1 MNTKTKF
8 RYSLER
14 GSKHIICPNC
24 GKKTFK
30 CYVDVNTGER
40 VNPTKYGRCEKINA
54 CRYHQYPKLEAW
66 EKDDLNNWTPP
77 APQPPKPLDYVPK
90 DWVNAT
96 FNQYKTNIFYMWLVK
111 LFGIDKADSLRTD
124 YNIGTAK
131 GGGTIFWQEDRN
143 GNVRTGKVMYYH
155 PNGKRIKERNSWFLH
170 SKIKEDFNYRQ
181 CFFGLHLTTPD
192 KPVALCESEKTAILM
207 SVFMPEY
214 TWVASGGSEMLNL
227 KRLNELPRLDLV
239 CPDNGQFEKW
249 EQKTRIFTN
258 RQMDLSVDRAVDNGL
273 INEGDDILDLWFAKK
288 NKEKEVII

>member
-1 MNTKTKF
+1 MNTKTRF

-40 VNPTKYGRCEKINA
+40 VNPTKYGRCERILN
-54 CRYHQYPKLEAW
+54 CRYHQYPQLEAW

-90 DWVNAT
+90 DVVNAT
-96 FNQYKTNIFYMWLVK
+96 FNQYKTNVFYMWLVK

-131 GGGTIFWQEDRN
+131 GGGTVFWQEDRR
-143 GNVRTGKVMYYH
+143 GNIRTGKVMYYH

-170 SKIKEDFNYRQ
+170 SRIKEDFNYRQ

-214 TWVASGGSEMLNL
+214 TWVASGGSEMINL
-227 KRLNELPRLDLV
+227 KRLNELPRLDMV
-239 CPDNGQFEKW
+239 FPDNGQFEKW

-258 RQMDLSVDRAVDNGL
+258 RQMDLSVDRAVQSG
-273 INEGDDILDLWFAKK
+273 IISEGDDILDLWFAS
-288 NKEKEVII
+288 KEKEVIV

>member
-1 MNTKTKF
+1 MNTKTRF

-40 VNPTKYGRCEKINA
+40 VNPTKYGRCERILN
-54 CRYHQYPKLEAW
+54 CRYHQYPQLEAW

-90 DWVNAT
+90 DVVNAT
-96 FNQYKTNIFYMWLVK
+96 FNQYKTNVFYMWLVK

-131 GGGTIFWQEDRN
+131 GGGTVFWQEDRR
-143 GNVRTGKVMYYH
+143 GNIRTGKVMYYH

-170 SKIKEDFNYRQ
+170 SRIKEDFNYRQ

-214 TWVASGGSEMLNL
+214 TWVASGGSEMINL
-227 KRLNELPRLDLV
+227 KRLNELPRLDMV
-239 CPDNGQFEKW
+239 FPDNGQFEKW

-258 RQMDLSVDRAVDNGL
+258 RQMDLSVDRAVESGL
-273 INEGDDILDLWFAKK
+273 INEGDDILDLWFASKD
-288 NKEKEVII
+288 KEVIV